1 MDPTKRITSEAAM
14 QDSYFQEEP
23 RPSVELVHYFTYLN
37 SFFLSVAP
45 FSELCVQLPVVLSL
59 VLWEPHDCW
68 FGFRTGVPR
77 RQPHHRSGLATL
89 SSVGAVR

>member
-1 MDPTKRITSEAAM
+1 M

-59 VLWEPHDCW
+59 VLWEPHDVDLAL
-68 FGFRTGVPR
+68 GLGYRGVSPTTVQVWR
-77 RQPHHRSGLATL
+77 PCPLWEPSASQP
-89 SSVGAVR
+89 